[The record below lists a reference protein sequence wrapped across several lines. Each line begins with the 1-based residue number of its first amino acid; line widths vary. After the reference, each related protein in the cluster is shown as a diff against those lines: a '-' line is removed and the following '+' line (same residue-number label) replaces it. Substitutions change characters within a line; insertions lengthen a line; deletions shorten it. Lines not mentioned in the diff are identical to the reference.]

1 MANRGRSFLFL
12 LLIAAVLGG
21 YVWFVEMKRNPDEE
35 AEAPR
40 EKLFT
45 ADAAQIRELRI
56 TNEQGELSTLRREG
70 ERWTLVEAP
79 GAEVDETAANGIL
92 TALTTL
98 ESNRVVDAQP
108 ASLAEFGLDKPRM
121 TASFTDGAGAQHTV
135 LIGSKTPMGGDLY
148 AKVADSPRVVLIA
161 SYLEE
166 TFNRSRLDL
175 REKSALKFARDAV
188 GTVTLTSAAGTTTLA
203 RSGGAWKVTSPF
215 DAPAD
220 ESAVDALLS
229 RLSSARVQTFVDA
242 SATADTGLAKPSAS
256 VAITAGPTQ
265 AMLEIGG
272 PAGEGSVYARD
283 SSRNIVFTIESAL
296 ADELKKKPEEF
307 RKKEQ

>member
-12 LLIAAVLGG
+12 LLMAAALGG
-21 YVWFVEMKRNPDEE
+21 YVWFVEMQRNPDAE

-56 TNEQGELSTLRREG
+56 TNERGETSTLRREG
-70 ERWTLVEAP
+70 ERWSLAETP
-79 GAEVDETAANGIL
+79 GAEVDETEVNGIL
-92 TALTTL
+92 TALTSL

-108 ASLAEFGLDKPRM
+108 ASLAEYGLDKPRI

-135 LIGSKTPMGGDLY
+135 LIGSKTPMAGDLY
-148 AKVADSPRVVLIA
+148 AKLADAPRVVLIG

-175 REKSALKFARDAV
+175 REKSALKFAREAV
-188 GTVTLTSAAGTTTLA
+188 GTITLTSEAGTTTLA
-203 RSGGAWKVTSPF
+203 RSAGAWNVTSPF
-215 DAPAD
+215 NAPAD
-220 ESAVDALLS
+220 EGAVDALLS

-265 AMLEIGG
+265 AVLEIGG

-283 SSRNIVFTIESAL
+283 SARNVVFTIESSL

-307 RKKEQ
+307 RKKAQ